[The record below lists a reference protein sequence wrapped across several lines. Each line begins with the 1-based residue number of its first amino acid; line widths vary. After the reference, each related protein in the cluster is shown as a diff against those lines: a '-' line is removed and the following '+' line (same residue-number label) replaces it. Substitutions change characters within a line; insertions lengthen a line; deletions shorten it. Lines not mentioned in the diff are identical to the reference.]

1 MAGQWD
7 AVIVGRG
14 LAGAVLVETLRQRG
28 LRVRVYDV
36 KRPGNASMAAA
47 GVVNPVVLRRDVPSW
62 RALELLPLAERFYR
76 LWSQRDGWDGWHS
89 LPLVKLFPTPRE
101 AGQWS
106 HAMQG
111 EAGQMLLCQTPEPE
125 LEQAGILHPHGH
137 GTVSRCAWL
146 NVPAALEAQRSVL
159 LADGA
164 LVERLLL
171 PGEVQV
177 TPDGVVVCGER
188 TRWMVRCEG
197 PFTEVPGAIPVKGET
212 LVVRI
217 PGVRLSRMVHRGVF
231 LLPLGGEHYRVG
243 ATFAWDDVFSGPT
256 ESAREWLLERL
267 RNFLPRPFEVE
278 GQQAGVR
285 PTARDR
291 RPILGV
297 TGPGQA
303 VLNGLGS
310 RGVLVAP
317 WCAAHLADHLFN
329 GAPIDAEV
337 AWDRPG
343 LSSIS

>member
-28 LRVRVYDV
+28 LKVRVYDV

-76 LWSQRDGWDGWHS
+76 HWSQRDGWEGWHS
-89 LPLVKLFPTPRE
+89 LPLVKLFPTPKE
-101 AGQWS
+101 AGQWT

-111 EAGQMLLCQTPEPE
+111 EAGKMLLCQVPEPE

-137 GTVSRCAWL
+137 GTVPRCAWL
-146 NVPAALEAQRSVL
+146 NVPAMLEAQRSAL
-159 LADGA
+159 LNDGL
-164 LVERLLL
+164 LVERLLEQDAVHIN
-171 PGEVQV
+171 PEGVEV
-177 TPDGVVVCGER
+177 DGVQA
-188 TRWMVRCEG
+188 RWLIRCEG
-197 PFTEVPGAIPVKGET
+197 PFTALQGMVPVKGET

-231 LLPLGGEHYRVG
+231 LLPLGGARYRVG
-243 ATFAWDDVFSGPT
+243 ATFAWDDVFSGPS
-256 ESAREWLLERL
+256 EGAREWLLERL
-267 RNFLPRPFEVE
+267 RNFLARPFEVE
-278 GQQAGVR
+278 EQQAGVR

-310 RGVLVAP
+310 RGVLLAP

-329 GAPIDAEV
+329 GAPIDTEV

-343 LSSIS
+343 SSLIS